1 MYLRCNSALYVVCR
15 FSRILSQQNRVL
27 KYDMQGDIADDK
39 YFRKAND
46 SDATQWSIM
55 YPKTR
60 AHVWAIFWITF
71 EVAVIIGFV
80 LLGIAAF
87 KRTPDEMYAE
97 AAQFLPT

>member
-1 MYLRCNSALYVVCR
+1 M
-15 FSRILSQQNRVL
+15 L
-27 KYDMQGDIADDK
+27 KHDAQGDIADDK

>member
-1 MYLRCNSALYVVCR
+1 ME
-15 FSRILSQQNRVL
+15 NRVL
-27 KYDMQGDIADDK
+27 NALLGDIADDK
-39 YFRKAND
+39 YFHKAND

-60 AHVWAIFWITF
+60 AHVWAIIWIVF
-71 EVAVIIGFV
+71 EIAVLIGFV
-80 LLGIAAF
+80 FLGIAAF